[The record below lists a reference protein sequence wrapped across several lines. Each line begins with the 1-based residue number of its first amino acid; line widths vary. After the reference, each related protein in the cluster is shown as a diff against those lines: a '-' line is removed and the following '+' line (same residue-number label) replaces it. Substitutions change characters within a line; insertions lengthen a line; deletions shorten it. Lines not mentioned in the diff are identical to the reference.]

1 MELVGR
7 LPAHRSV
14 AKALHP
20 LGVLGSGG
28 DVVDQPGACVDKVE
42 RTIVGWKEIE
52 NQRAAYA
59 LQGVNVGQRGR
70 LAGKRGVA
78 GAVLG
83 NACVKGTGERESGP

>member
-1 MELVGR
+1 ME
-7 LPAHRSV
+7 
-14 AKALHP
+14 
-20 LGVLGSGG
+20 
-28 DVVDQPGACVDKVE
+28 
-42 RTIVGWKEIE
+42 WKKIE

>member
-28 DVVDQPGACVDKVE
+28 GDGSAGAHVIDKVE
-42 RTIVGWKEIE
+42 RTIAGWKEIE
-52 NQRAAYA
+52 NHQLAYA

-83 NACVKGTGERESGP
+83 NACVMGTGERESGP